1 MKMFVLPSRPYWS
14 SFSTPQQSS
23 IPLNVHSQYFSTRAI
38 AQRRRRARQLAA
50 ITEIASAVKHAD
62 ALSSLH
68 ARPSNLQQ
76 TRPTIQPPSSND
88 SQNGVLTN
96 IDGRRSHQRS
106 IPHMLIARRPFTDP
120 TRPVSFAHIRQA
132 QYAAA
137 QRSTCVRGVQ
147 SSTHAP
153 TRNNNQRTHGP
164 RKWCSVHASVAQNAA
179 MSDAQAHTK
188 PMTHSNAIKW
198 EAGHNQ
204 NACAFERVGIHD
216 VALQPRGNR
225 TTMQRHAKR
234 ASPCDAPSTSTAV
247 ATAGET
253 LAPTGT
259 HCKSC

>member
-1 MKMFVLPSRPYWS
+1 MKTFVLPSCPYWS

-120 TRPVSFAHIRQA
+120 TRPVSFAR
-132 QYAAA
+132 
-137 QRSTCVRGVQ
+137 
-147 SSTHAP
+147 
-153 TRNNNQRTHGP
+153 
-164 RKWCSVHASVAQNAA
+164 
-179 MSDAQAHTK
+179 MSLFCTQCHT
-188 PMTHSNAIKW
+188 
-198 EAGHNQ
+198 
-204 NACAFERVGIHD
+204 
-216 VALQPRGNR
+216 LQPHRYTTSAICRCAALHLRPRSAKFYSRTNSQQQPARPWTTKVVQRACQRGTECRYERR
-225 TTMQRHAKR
+225 TSPHKAHDPLQRHQMGSR
-234 ASPCDAPSTSTAV
+234 SQP
-247 ATAGET
+247 ERMRF
-253 LAPTGT
+253 
-259 HCKSC
+259 